1 MAIKCSECGAA
12 LKNNSK
18 FCSYCGAKIDDN
30 VKRIEV
36 NVNKRIE
43 DVAEMKRADYETE
56 ESKIRQKGMN
66 RDLRSRIVRRWA
78 CLIVLV
84 ICILMIALPFMLT
97 GKGSLVLLS
106 LIGFIGGIPLLVYII
121 YLLVTGKW

>member
-1 MAIKCSECGAA
+1 MAIKCAECGAA

-78 CLIVLV
+78 CLIVLA
-84 ICILMIALPFMLT
+84 ICILMIALPFWIT
-97 GKGSLVLLS
+97 GTGSLVLLS